1 MVHICKDPSIHKMG
15 KTLSKNP
22 LTAATIL
29 HWTGSMWGIGC
40 RLSSIEAIER
50 INHLKQR
57 PDKHGYIAL
66 LPDMAALDFSKVPSA
81 LKPLLEQYWPGNLTV
96 VFDYDDPVYK
106 DIAVNGKV
114 AFRIPTDPLL
124 RAFITLLKEPLIS
137 TSINVSGLP
146 PEENYSRIERN
157 YESWFDFA
165 LLPAPKEISN
175 ETTHSTIVEYVRA
188 KEAKSTTPIDEL
200 KCLREGSV
208 PFYEIKQ
215 SFKLPLVMFVCTAN
229 ICRSPIA
236 EKLFRAMI
244 RKENLAF
251 ASDSCGLIEG
261 GHNISLSS
269 MQLLL
274 ERGIIEAQ
282 EHVSKQVTPQMVN
295 ASWLVLT
302 MEERQRNW
310 LREQNPNCGQKILTL
325 NEIVG
330 ESGDIVDPYGSDLE
344 SYRKTFM
351 LIEDRLIRLMAMI
364 KSNSLTVKESGK

>member
-1 MVHICKDPSIHKMG
+1 MQICKDPSVNKLE

-22 LTAATIL
+22 LEDSTIL

-40 RLSSIEAIER
+40 RLSSVEAIQR
-50 INHLKQR
+50 INQLKQR

-66 LPDMAALDFSKVPSA
+66 IPDMSVLDISKVPSA

-96 VFDYDDPVYK
+96 VFDYDDPQYK
-106 DIAVNGKV
+106 EIAVNGKV
-114 AFRIPTDPLL
+114 AFRVPSDPLL
-124 RAFITLLKEPLIS
+124 RAFIAMLKEPLIS
-137 TSINVSGLP
+137 TSINVSGLL
-146 PEENYSRIERN
+146 PEEDYNRIERN
-157 YESWFDFA
+157 YAAWFDFA
-165 LLPAPKEISN
+165 LLPPAKEIRSGT
-175 ETTHSTIVEYVRA
+175 EYSTIVEYVRT
-188 KEAKSTTPIDEL
+188 KEAKSTSTTDEM

-215 SFKLPLVMFVCTAN
+215 SFKLPLVTFVCTAN

-236 EKLFRAMI
+236 EKLFRVMI
-244 RKENLAF
+244 SNGNLSL

-274 ERGIIEAQ
+274 ERGITEAQ
-282 EHVSKQVTPQMVN
+282 EHVSKQITPQMVTS
-295 ASWLVLT
+295 SWLVLT

-310 LREQNPNCGQKILTL
+310 LREQNPNSERKILTL

-344 SYRKTFM
+344 SYRKTFA
-351 LIEDRLIRLMAMI
+351 LIEDRLIRLMDMI
-364 KSNSLTVKESGK
+364 KSNSITEKESGI